1 MGKPL
6 QNDAIMKALAS
17 LDGWQYESGKLLKT
31 IDLKD
36 FSEALVFINKVG
48 QIAEKQNHHPEIINN
63 YRRVTLKL
71 CTHDADDKV
80 TEKDLTLAQAIQL
93 LCSHD

>member
-6 QNDAIMKALAS
+6 QSDAIMKALAS

-71 CTHDADDKV
+71 CTHDAGDKV